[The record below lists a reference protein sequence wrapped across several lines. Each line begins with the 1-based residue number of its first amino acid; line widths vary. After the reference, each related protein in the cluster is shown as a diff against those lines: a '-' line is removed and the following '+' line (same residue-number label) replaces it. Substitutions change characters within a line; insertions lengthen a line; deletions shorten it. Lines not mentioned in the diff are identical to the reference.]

1 MLLMKR
7 SLFLM
12 LVMILAACSSDTPE
26 ITTTGGDDS
35 VSSVPDDA
43 LNLQAIV
50 CRAPFSHSDLGFSA
64 ALGINAWY
72 YTCAKY
78 FENPSCSNNF
88 TPLLGSHYTLVKTQ
102 SSTPYSEG
110 GIRISYRCKGPMT
123 PNAELHCV
131 HTLNAELV
139 STSEFEQTY
148 ECSLSM
154 EAPYCHA
161 DFRTHP
167 AEVSGAT
174 YNWEGGW
181 GPGTL
186 KYRCARLMDE
196 YLPPEWPPM

>member
-110 GIRISYRCKGPMT
+110 G
-123 PNAELHCV
+123 
-131 HTLNAELV
+131 
-139 STSEFEQTY
+139 
-148 ECSLSM
+148 
-154 EAPYCHA
+154 HA